1 MQTAQSFSEL
11 SAAMRVKFSRYDLA
25 MCAYAIKDCHET
37 LAINPD
43 ADPAYVQ
50 KLWAEIDAA
59 RERAMKLS
67 KGSK

>member
-11 SAAMRVKFSRYDLA
+11 SASMRVKFSRYDLA